1 MTDTPIISP
10 PHQIVYL
17 KNSRQQQF
25 GIGRVNVLCSL
36 SLMLQRQAS
45 ALSPVSAINS
55 LKVPNTRIAQLGDN
69 IYYPVWLKDY
79 LIERIKIVMIELQ

>member
-1 MTDTPIISP
+1 
-10 PHQIVYL
+10 
-17 KNSRQQQF
+17 
-25 GIGRVNVLCSL
+25 
-36 SLMLQRQAS
+36 MLQRQAS